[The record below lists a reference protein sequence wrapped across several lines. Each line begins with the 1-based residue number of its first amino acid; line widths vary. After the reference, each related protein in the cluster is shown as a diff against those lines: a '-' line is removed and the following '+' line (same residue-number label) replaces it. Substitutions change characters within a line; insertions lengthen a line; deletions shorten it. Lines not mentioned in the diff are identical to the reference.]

1 MKTNDRRKAPL
12 GQGGVG
18 DSVGLVA
25 FDADDTLWDCQGAL
39 CAVEHA
45 LAKLLSPYAEADE
58 VLRVLAKPEGQTSLL
73 SLLYF
78 PLSQN
83 P

>member
-25 FDADDTLWDCQGAL
+25 FDADDTLWDCQGAF

-58 VLRVLAKPEGQTSLL
+58 VLRVLAATERRNMPPTGRP
-73 SLLYF
+73 F
-78 PLSQN
+78 PSVVA
-83 P
+83 

>member
-25 FDADDTLWDCQGAL
+25 FDADDTLWDCQGAF

-45 LAKLLSPYAEADE
+45 LAELLSPYAEAT
-58 VLRVLAKPEGQTSLL
+58 RSCAYWPPRSAATCR
-73 SLLYF
+73 
-78 PLSQN
+78 
-83 P
+83 